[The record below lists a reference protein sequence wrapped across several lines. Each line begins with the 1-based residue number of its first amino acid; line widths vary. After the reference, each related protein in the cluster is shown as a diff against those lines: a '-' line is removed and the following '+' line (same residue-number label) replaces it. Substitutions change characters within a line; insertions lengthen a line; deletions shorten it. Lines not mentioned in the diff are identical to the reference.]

1 MSFPEKPTTKDLSD
15 VKEVKGFPSY
25 NSSMAGGNMV
35 TDKDPNFA
43 GRGSDSEA
51 THDVAAASM
60 TDFGNAH
67 TTPVLPGSEVEGS
80 NKDLDVDEKGKGYSP
95 QPLTWKDCH

>member
-15 VKEVKGFPSY
+15 TRELKGFPGY

-35 TDKDPNFA
+35 TDKDQNFA

-67 TTPVLPGSEVEGS
+67 TTPVLPGSEAVGDTS
-80 NKDLDVDEKGKGYSP
+80 LGVDEKGSGYSP
-95 QPLTWKDCH
+95 SAHTWKDCK